1 MAKPFDIGDDVAFVD
16 ASVGLTMSDGH
27 GHTPEQLLRHADV
40 ALYEAKSRPG
50 SSIMAY
56 REAMSTRMHRAL
68 DLERR
73 LRRAVADDE
82 FWAAFQPI
90 VTLPD
95 GVVMGHEALARWTS
109 DAQVIPPDDFIPVAE
124 SAALLDEIGRRVI
137 LQALQFQARGP
148 SDGLMFVNVAP
159 SQIAAESF
167 LTWLFEVLAHT
178 GADAHRLIMEITE
191 MSAVTDARISPTLQE
206 LRRRG
211 VRIAL
216 DDFGTGHSSLASLH
230 NLPVDIL
237 KIDRTLL
244 ADAPTDARAR
254 EISRMICDLGRNLG
268 LEVIAEGV
276 ETPEHVEILVD
287 AGCRLAQGYL
297 FGRPAPAPG

>member
-1 MAKPFDIGDDVAFVD
+1 
-16 ASVGLTMSDGH
+16 
-27 GHTPEQLLRHADV
+27 
-40 ALYEAKSRPG
+40 
-50 SSIMAY
+50 
-56 REAMSTRMHRAL
+56 
-68 DLERR
+68 
-73 LRRAVADDE
+73 
-82 FWAAFQPI
+82 
-90 VTLPD
+90 
-95 GVVMGHEALARWTS
+95 
-109 DAQVIPPDDFIPVAE
+109 
-124 SAALLDEIGRRVI
+124 
-137 LQALQFQARGP
+137 
-148 SDGLMFVNVAP
+148 MFVNVAP